1 MTHRSSFFEKKKKSI
16 PDLHIVFSI
25 PNKVNTYVFRCNGM
39 GSDLLQEIIPPLSKT
54 QFGNDPFDP
63 VPVDETIPNRL
74 ESSFWNNDV
83 QIW

>member
-1 MTHRSSFFEKKKKSI
+1 
-16 PDLHIVFSI
+16 
-25 PNKVNTYVFRCNGM
+25 M